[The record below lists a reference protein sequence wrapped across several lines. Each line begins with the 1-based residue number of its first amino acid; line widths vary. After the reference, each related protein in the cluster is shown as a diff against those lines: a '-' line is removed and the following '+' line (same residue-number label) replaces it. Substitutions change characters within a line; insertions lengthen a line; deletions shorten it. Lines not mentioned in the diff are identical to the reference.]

1 MGVFTVIMAEDVRG
15 VRDGETFCEM
25 GNVED
30 VLGVDE

>member
-1 MGVFTVIMAEDVRG
+1 MGVFTVILTEDVGG
-15 VRDGETFCEM
+15 VRDSETFCEM

>member
-1 MGVFTVIMAEDVRG
+1 MGVFTVILAEDVGG
-15 VRDGETFCEM
+15 VRDGDAFCEM